1 MLLSS
6 HGLGNQWNSER
17 IKINPS
23 CLRFAPKLG
32 VDFDPLLVPLISQSI
47 RTKEHV
53 NDNHIEW
60 PPIQYTTSCIVANRR
75 IEKAEL
81 HIFVGHH
88 FFPEMSSGATI
99 FVFIVDSTL
108 RKTVGNVWIW
118 WLIVS
123 ADDNTRSCDVKDQ
136 SGMKQAKTTM
146 ILPNHLT
153 NGQIWPLQW
162 RWPTQCHRH
171 PNTALLIVQTKKMAL
186 EASAHSLLPSNGM
199 KKWSLRQESWW
210 TSHSQT
216 LQLLATNRLQLQQ
229 PQQQIF

>member
-1 MLLSS
+1 MTKTITC
-6 HGLGNQWNSER
+6 SEGAWTGKSMER
-17 IKINPS
+17 
-23 CLRFAPKLG
+23 G
-32 VDFDPLLVPLISQSI
+32 VDFDPLRVPLISQSM
-47 RTKEHV
+47 RTEEHV

-108 RKTVGNVWIW
+108 RKTVGKVWIW

-123 ADDNTRSCDVKDQ
+123 ADDNTRSIMWCQGSVRDEASQNNND
-136 SGMKQAKTTM
+136 
-146 ILPNHLT
+146 LT
-153 NGQIWPLQW
+153 KSLNKWSDM
-162 RWPTQCHRH
+162 TSAMMMA
-171 PNTALLIVQTKKMAL
+171 NTVSSTPQHSTFNSPDKEVTL
-186 EASAHSLLPSNGM
+186 EASAHSPLPSNGM